1 MSLSTTSSQY
11 YVMLYI
17 IQVIK
22 GRLIKDNSVSTF
34 KKEEN
39 RDFCKVSKALT
50 FNERPKMKR
59 DARLKDCFRFL
70 VPKEYKLFLT
80 DQIQ

>member
-22 GRLIKDNSVSTF
+22 GRLIKGNSVSTF
-34 KKEEN
+34 KKEEKYQ
-39 RDFCKVSKALT
+39 DFCEISTA
-50 FNERPKMKR
+50 
-59 DARLKDCFRFL
+59 
-70 VPKEYKLFLT
+70 
-80 DQIQ
+80 